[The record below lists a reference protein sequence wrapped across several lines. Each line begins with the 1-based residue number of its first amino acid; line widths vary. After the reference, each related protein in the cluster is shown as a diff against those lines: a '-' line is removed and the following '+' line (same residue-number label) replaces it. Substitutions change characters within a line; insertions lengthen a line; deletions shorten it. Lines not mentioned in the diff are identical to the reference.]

1 MTPALIYNELH
12 RVWEIHYV
20 STSGLTHWAKSQ
32 FKTLSEAHRKLQII
46 NSLDN
51 DRNFEDSN
59 NPGVASRKV
68 HRDNQTREPRK
79 AARDNFSAVSGE
91 GDLF

>member
-20 STSGLTHWAKSQ
+20 STSGLTHWAKSR
-32 FKTLSEAHRKLQII
+32 FTTLQEAQRKLKTIMEI
-46 NSLDN
+46 DN
-51 DRNFEDSN
+51 DPNSKNHD
-59 NPGVASRKV
+59 NPGVASRKLY
-68 HRDNQTREPRK
+68 RDNQTREPRK

-91 GDLF
+91 GDIF

>member
-32 FKTLSEAHRKLQII
+32 FKTLGEAHRKLQII

-51 DRNFEDSN
+51 DSDFEDSN
-59 NPGVASRKV
+59 NSGVAGRKV
-68 HRDNQTREPRK
+68 HRDNQTR
-79 AARDNFSAVSGE
+79 
-91 GDLF
+91 